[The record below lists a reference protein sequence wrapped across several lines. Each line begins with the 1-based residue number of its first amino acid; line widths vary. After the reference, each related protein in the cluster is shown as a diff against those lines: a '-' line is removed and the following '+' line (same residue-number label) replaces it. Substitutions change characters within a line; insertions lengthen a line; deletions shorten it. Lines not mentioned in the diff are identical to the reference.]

1 MSDGYVVLVPQIT
14 AVAITPNPA
23 VINNPITITIT
34 ATETQITL
42 YPEPRYSGEFYAGE
56 V

>member
-1 MSDGYVVLVPQIT
+1 MSEGYTILVPQIT
-14 AVAITPNPA
+14 SVLITPNPA

>member
-1 MSDGYVVLVPQIT
+1 MSDEYKILVQQIT

-23 VINNPITITIT
+23 VINNPVTITIT
-34 ATETQITL
+34 ASETQITL